1 MKNHWFPLWNWT
13 QNAWKNYIKSW
24 KTLHFG
30 AGWAPLSLC
39 SLIWKMKEAT
49 HTVRFEPGYGG
60 GPSAGFFEHV
70 LQAFNSSEMIENS
83 FCGRRRQTS
92 NKRKPNEKT
101 TTYWAEIEN
110 SWTEIENSWMRLKI
124 LEMIH
129 FLHLYKWCVD
139 WDKNS
144 NKRKEHSQTLVF
156 SWNHKKFG
164 IKSPP

>member
-1 MKNHWFPLWNWT
+1 MRRVKQKLKQTKRTFSNLDVFMKSQKIWHQISPIIL
-13 QNAWKNYIKSW
+13 
-24 KTLHFG
+24 
-30 AGWAPLSLC
+30 
-39 SLIWKMKEAT
+39 WKMKEAT
-49 HTVRFEPGYGG
+49 YTVRFEPGYRGG
-60 GPSAGFFEHV
+60 SVCRVFWTRATS
-70 LQAFNSSEMIENS
+70 LQFLWNDWKL

-124 LEMIH
+124 LEIIH

-144 NKRKEHSQTLVF
+144 NKRKEHSQTLMF